1 MCEKYS
7 IPGEPRDKGKKN
19 GDGNEN
25 DDDPFKNFHAPI
37 IGLTGHLLIDII
49 QRVQFAANA
58 RIPAL

>member
-7 IPGEPRDKGKKN
+7 VARESRNKGKEN

-25 DDDPFKNFHAPI
+25 DNDPFKNFHPPI
-37 IGLTGHLLIDII
+37 IGLTGHLLVYII